1 MGVAGGAGSAQP
13 PVGGGAGA
21 GAAAA
26 AGAGAG
32 KAAGKAA
39 AGGAGLGAWWNG
51 IWSKHA
57 PAVEQQWKST
67 VTNLQKAKSWSM
79 PGAAGSGGGAR
90 HLACRFNKTAAGRE
104 GRRRACCMRM
114 ACVPAA
120 AGSKQRLP
128 AVAAGDA
135 AAPARAA
142 AQPCAQPAP
151 RRRSPLPPSLR
162 PPPQPRPFAV
172 DVKVDFLN
180 PTIETVKASVAH
192 AWSQLPP
199 PVQQA
204 APFVGVAAGSGLLVF
219 AIQQRRIHNQVR
231 MQLGSALHVL
241 HCRAIQWC
249 TAAAR
254 PLGTAACA
262 PARPPAS
269 LPAVLPHG
277 CAAARPGHFPLHRQ
291 RRRNP
296 CSVTLLPAAAPQR
309 GA

>member
-79 PGAAGSGGGAR
+79 P
-90 HLACRFNKTAAGRE
+90 
-104 GRRRACCMRM
+104 
-114 ACVPAA
+114 
-120 AGSKQRLP
+120 
-128 AVAAGDA
+128 
-135 AAPARAA
+135 
-142 AQPCAQPAP
+142 
-151 RRRSPLPPSLR
+151 
-162 PPPQPRPFAV
+162 V

-219 AIQQRRIHNQVR
+219 AIQQRRIHNQRHRSEVLE
-231 MQLGSALHVL
+231 MQLVGLQKERKELLKRVDTLKSN
-241 HCRAIQWC
+241 RAPR
-249 TAAAR
+249 TEVEARLANAVAEATNAAAAAADAAAR
-254 PLGTAACA
+254 AATACIIQ
-262 PARPPAS
+262 RP
-269 LPAVLPHG
+269 
-277 CAAARPGHFPLHRQ
+277 
-291 RRRNP
+291 
-296 CSVTLLPAAAPQR
+296 
-309 GA
+309 